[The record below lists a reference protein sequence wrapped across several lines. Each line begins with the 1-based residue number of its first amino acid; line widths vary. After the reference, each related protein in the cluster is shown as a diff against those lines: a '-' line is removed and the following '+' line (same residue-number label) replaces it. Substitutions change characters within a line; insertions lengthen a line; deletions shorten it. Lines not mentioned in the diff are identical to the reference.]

1 MRLVIRVKEEH
12 VMQLKGEN
20 FMSNSPLDRLRRN
33 GLKVSSDWSKQIT

>member
-20 FMSNSPLDRLRRN
+20 FMNNSPLDRLRRN
-33 GLKVSSDWSKQIT
+33 GLKVSSDWSRQIT